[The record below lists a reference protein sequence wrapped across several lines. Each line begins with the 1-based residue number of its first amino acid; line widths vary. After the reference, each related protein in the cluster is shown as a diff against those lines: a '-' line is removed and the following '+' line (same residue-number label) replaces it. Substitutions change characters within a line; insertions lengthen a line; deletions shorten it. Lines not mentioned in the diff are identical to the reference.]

1 MFQYFG
7 MIWYNL
13 SFGFKE
19 HIFSER
25 ERERERQLNL
35 QGCNLIKDPK
45 NISCIML

>member
-25 ERERERQLNL
+25 ERER
-35 QGCNLIKDPK
+35 D
-45 NISCIML
+45 S